1 MELTA
6 QQLRIGSALFAKKE
20 GLIGYVSTIN
30 THSFP
35 EPEITLTIPD
45 ADNDNW
51 DFELHE
57 LEPIPI
63 TEEILI
69 RLGFKKGIAG
79 YEKGDFD
86 IRNYGE
92 YWIEYGLQIQGFCPA
107 IKYVHQLQNLF
118 YALTGTELTLNN

>member
-6 QQLRIGSALFAKKE
+6 QQLRIGN
-20 GLIGYVSTIN
+20 LIYWDIPQKAGVPHRVVGIL
-30 THSFP
+30 
-35 EPEITLTIPD
+35 EDTLRTIPISIGSM
-45 ADNDNW
+45 N
-51 DFELHE
+51 EYK
-57 LEPIPI
+57 PIPL